1 MADTAETKK
10 QRVGPMTFLAQ
21 VRAEARKVTWT
32 TRKETI
38 AATIMVL
45 IMVLA
50 AALFF
55 LVTDAVVVFL
65 VRLITQVGSLNG

>member
-10 QRVGPMTFLAQ
+10 RTGPFTFLAQ
-21 VRAEARKVTWT
+21 VRTEARKVTWT
-32 TRKETI
+32 TRSETI
-38 AATIMVL
+38 AATGLVMIMVL
-45 IMVLA
+45 IA
-50 AALFF
+50 AVFF

>member
-10 QRVGPMTFLAQ
+10 RVGPITFINQ

-45 IMVLA
+45 LMVLA
-50 AALFF
+50 AAVFF

>member
-1 MADTAETKK
+1 VADTAETKK